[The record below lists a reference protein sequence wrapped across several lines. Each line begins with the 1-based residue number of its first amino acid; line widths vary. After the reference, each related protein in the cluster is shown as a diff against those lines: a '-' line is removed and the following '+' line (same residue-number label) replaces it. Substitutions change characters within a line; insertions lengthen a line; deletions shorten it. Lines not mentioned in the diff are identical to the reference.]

1 MDNSKNLA
9 IIMDV
14 CEKAFKTSKNIDKSN
29 VVQVLHTVMETVE
42 MVSNLTGTE
51 KKEIAINS
59 MNYIVDKQDIKEEEK
74 FELKALI
81 NVLAP
86 SAIDIIVNIGNG
98 VSQLVKKSS
107 CYCF

>member
-1 MDNSKNLA
+1 MDNSKHLA
-9 IIMDV
+9 IIIDV
-14 CEKAFKTSKNIDKSN
+14 CEKSLKTSKDLNKTN
-29 VVQVLHTVMETVE
+29 VIQVLHSVMEAVE
-42 MVSNLTGTE
+42 TVSNLSGQE

-86 SAIDIIVNIGNG
+86 TAIDTIVSVGKG
-98 VSQLVKKSS
+98 VSNLVKKS
-107 CYCF
+107 CFCF

>member
-1 MDNSKNLA
+1 MDNSKHLA
-9 IIMDV
+9 VIMDV
-14 CEKAFKTSKNIDKSN
+14 CEKALKTGKNLDKSN
-29 VVQVLHTVMETVE
+29 VVQILHSVMEVVE
-42 MVSNLTGTE
+42 TVSNLTGPE

-74 FELKALI
+74 FELKSLI

-86 SAIDIIVNIGNG
+86 SAIDIIVNVGNG
-98 VSQLVKKSS
+98 VSQLVKKSA